1 MLKRAASDSEPDWTR
16 SLKDALRAGVFA
28 MQDPLI
34 AEQVERYFRD
44 HPTYS
49 RDAVHVAAVACRFV
63 LKRGENADQ
72 MLDTARGVRP

>member
-1 MLKRAASDSEPDWTR
+1 
-16 SLKDALRAGVFA
+16 

-34 AEQVERYFRD
+34 ADQVERYFRD

-63 LKRGENADQ
+63 LERGEQ
-72 MLDTARGVRP
+72 SSEKCVGARGLRP

>member
-1 MLKRAASDSEPDWTR
+1 MLKRSVSNAEPDWTR
-16 SLKDALRAGVFA
+16 SLKDALRAGVLA
-28 MQDPLI
+28 MEDPLI

-63 LKRGENADQ
+63 LRRGEQASEQ
-72 MLDTARGVRP
+72 RITARGLCP

>member
-16 SLKDALRAGVFA
+16 SLKDALRAGVLA

-44 HPTYS
+44 NPSYS

-63 LKRGENADQ
+63 LKMGETEAQ
-72 MLDTARGVRP
+72 KLTAARAVRP

>member
-1 MLKRAASDSEPDWTR
+1 MLKRAPSASEHDWTR
-16 SLKDALRAGVFA
+16 SLKEALRAGVLA

-63 LKRGENADQ
+63 MKRGETAVQ
-72 MLDTARGVRP
+72 ALGAARGARP

>member
-1 MLKRAASDSEPDWTR
+1 MLKRTSSESEPDWTR
-16 SLKDALRAGVFA
+16 SLKDALRAGVLA

-49 RDAVHVAAVACRFV
+49 RDAVHVAAVACRLV
-63 LKRGENADQ
+63 LERGETAGQ
-72 MLDTARGVRP
+72 MLHAARGVQP

>member
-1 MLKRAASDSEPDWTR
+1 MLKRAAFHSEPDWTR
-16 SLKDALRAGVFA
+16 SLKDALRAGVVA

-34 AEQVERYFRD
+34 SEQVERYFRD

-63 LKRGENADQ
+63 LKRGVQASVA
-72 MLDTARGVRP
+72 LATPRSLRP

>member
-1 MLKRAASDSEPDWTR
+1 
-16 SLKDALRAGVFA
+16 

-63 LKRGENADQ
+63 MKRGESAVQ
-72 MLDTARGVRP
+72 VLGAARGARP